1 MTSHTDLL
9 MHAKSL
15 VESGW
20 TQRYAAVSAEN
31 YQVDPN
37 DEEACRWCLEGSLM
51 NSFSRASASGGDLD
65 LLLDVYYDARRALMK
80 IIGSQDLVE
89 WNDAKERT
97 QEDVILAFELTL
109 LHEGVK

>member
-1 MTSHTDLL
+1 MTDHLDLL
-9 MHAKSL
+9 THAKSL
-15 VESGW
+15 IESGW
-20 TQRYAAVSAEN
+20 TQKFAAVSSKN
-31 YQVDPN
+31 LQVDPN
-37 DEEACRWCLEGSLM
+37 DKEACRWCLEGSLM

-65 LLLDVYYDARRALMK
+65 LLLDAYYDARRALMK

-97 QEDVILAFELTL
+97 QEDVVQAFELTL